1 MVLFNI
7 VKDRII
13 PRLMLMKANGHGSLL
28 NKRIYDNR
36 VGVVHHY
43 INLYGAN

>member
-13 PRLMLMKANGHGSLL
+13 LELMLMKANGHGYVL
-28 NKRIYDNR
+28 NKQIYDNR

>member
-7 VKDRII
+7 VKDCII
-13 PRLMLMKANGHGSLL
+13 PKLMLMKANGHGYLL
-28 NKRIYDNR
+28 NNRIYDNR

>member
-7 VKDRII
+7 VKDHII
-13 PRLMLMKANGHGSLL
+13 PKLMLMKANGHGYLL
-28 NKRIYDNR
+28 NKRIYDNC

-43 INLYGAN
+43 INLYGVN

>member
-7 VKDRII
+7 VKDCII
-13 PRLMLMKANGHGSLL
+13 LGLMLMKANGHGYLL
-28 NKRIYDNR
+28 NKWIYDNH

-43 INLYGAN
+43 ISLYGVN

>member
-13 PRLMLMKANGHGSLL
+13 PRLMLMKANGHEYLL
-28 NKRIYDNR
+28 NKQIYDNR

-43 INLYGAN
+43 INLYEVN

>member
-1 MVLFNI
+1 
-7 VKDRII
+7 
-13 PRLMLMKANGHGSLL
+13 MKANGYGYLL
-28 NKRIYDNR
+28 NKRIYDNH